1 MRKIMKCEG
10 FELIWNTLSLSKL
23 KEITRSRFTWRVGT
37 EKRSRTPLFL
47 YNFQHD
53 TPLRIDCI
61 SNMLNLHF
69 LPTGKNI
76 VHKSS
81 ICPPTWLPFL
91 KLCIQSS
98 LQVFPCMVN
107 RLIPF
112 LHDSQDYLPGTLPH
126 LPVLVRWTLQFQ
138 FGPLPFQLLAKLR
151 CQISPMLPSHTQIEF
166 FRKKCGYIWV
176 ELFVIV
182 SENYFPESCL
192 KFGSKFFFY
201 NLCNCLGTHLFQFK
215 TVFWLY
221 WRARSFLS
229 LPRTM

>member
-107 RLIPF
+107 GLIQF
-112 LHDSQDYLPGTLPH
+112 TWQPGLFTGNPPSSSSSSPVNSTISVRSFTFPAPGQTSMPNFPH
-126 LPVLVRWTLQFQ
+126 AAFTHSNRIFS
-138 FGPLPFQLLAKLR
+138 K
-151 CQISPMLPSHTQIEF
+151 
-166 FRKKCGYIWV
+166 KKCGYIWV

-182 SENYFPESCL
+182 SENYFPASCL

-201 NLCNCLGTHLFQFK
+201 NLCNCLGIHLFQFK

>member
-1 MRKIMKCEG
+1 MTCWK
-10 FELIWNTLSLSKL
+10 TY
-23 KEITRSRFTWRVGT
+23 
-37 EKRSRTPLFL
+37 SRTPLFL

-107 RLIPF
+107 GLIQFTWQSGLFTGSPPSSSSSSPVNSTISVRSF
-112 LHDSQDYLPGTLPH
+112 TFPAPGQTSMPNFPH
-126 LPVLVRWTLQFQ
+126 AAFTHSNRIFSKKKMWIHLSGAFWHCLRKLFSR
-138 FGPLPFQLLAKLR
+138 QL
-151 CQISPMLPSHTQIEF
+151 
-166 FRKKCGYIWV
+166 
-176 ELFVIV
+176 
-182 SENYFPESCL
+182 L
-192 KFGSKFFFY
+192 KFGSKCFFY
-201 NLCNCLGTHLFQFK
+201 NLCNCLGIHLFQFK

>member
-1 MRKIMKCEG
+1 
-10 FELIWNTLSLSKL
+10 
-23 KEITRSRFTWRVGT
+23 
-37 EKRSRTPLFL
+37 
-47 YNFQHD
+47 
-53 TPLRIDCI
+53 
-61 SNMLNLHF
+61 MLNLHF

-107 RLIPF
+107 GLIQI
-112 LHDSQDYLPGTLPH
+112 LLDSQDYLQGTLPH

-138 FGPLPFQLLAKLR
+138 FGPLPFQLLVKLR
-151 CQISPMLPSHTQIEF
+151 CQISPMLPSHTQIEC
-166 FRKKCGYIWV
+166 FRRKMWIHLSGAFCHCLRKLFSRHLLEIWV
-176 ELFVIV
+176 QIL
-182 SENYFPESCL
+182 L
-192 KFGSKFFFY
+192 LQDFFY
-201 NLCNCLGTHLFQFK
+201 NLCNCVGIHLLQFK

-221 WRARSFLS
+221 WRAWSFLS

>member
-1 MRKIMKCEG
+1 MFENVVDWIALILQKSIKNSAQNFSMHTIGHKTKCPISKNGQFTWPLCTMRKIMKCEG

-107 RLIPF
+107 GLI
-112 LHDSQDYLPGTLPH
+112 QI
-126 LPVLVRWTLQFQ
+126 WTL
-138 FGPLPFQLLAKLR
+138 
-151 CQISPMLPSHTQIEF
+151 
-166 FRKKCGYIWV
+166 
-176 ELFVIV
+176 
-182 SENYFPESCL
+182 
-192 KFGSKFFFY
+192 
-201 NLCNCLGTHLFQFK
+201 
-215 TVFWLY
+215 
-221 WRARSFLS
+221 
-229 LPRTM
+229 

>member
-1 MRKIMKCEG
+1 MKCEG

-107 RLIPF
+107 GLIQFTWQSRLFTGNPPWSSSSIPVNSKIPPSSWPNF
-112 LHDSQDYLPGTLPH
+112 DAKFPPHKSLRTWKSEVLQGIDMTLNQS
-126 LPVLVRWTLQFQ
+126 LQ
-138 FGPLPFQLLAKLR
+138 R
-151 CQISPMLPSHTQIEF
+151 HRMDHI
-166 FRKKCGYIWV
+166 
-176 ELFVIV
+176 
-182 SENYFPESCL
+182 
-192 KFGSKFFFY
+192 
-201 NLCNCLGTHLFQFK
+201 
-215 TVFWLY
+215 
-221 WRARSFLS
+221 
-229 LPRTM
+229 

>member
-107 RLIPF
+107 GLIQFTWQSGLFIGKPPSSF
-112 LHDSQDYLPGTLPH
+112 SSS
-126 LPVLVRWTLQFQ
+126 PVNSTVNPPRRT
-138 FGPLPFQLLAKLR
+138 
-151 CQISPMLPSHTQIEF
+151 
-166 FRKKCGYIWV
+166 
-176 ELFVIV
+176 ELFRQLFLRLAQFRLSPYLSCGSVPQMKILLLFLLI
-182 SENYFPESCL
+182 NYL
-192 KFGSKFFFY
+192 
-201 NLCNCLGTHLFQFK
+201 QI
-215 TVFWLY
+215 
-221 WRARSFLS
+221 
-229 LPRTM
+229 